1 MSLFPTVFAISSLL
15 GPIPLQVVIREKHIS
30 NLAVTRHA
38 IETGAE
44 ITDHSY
50 IEPKKLILE
59 GASGAAAAAYN
70 ALVQLQKTRQP
81 FSLVTG
87 LYVYNNMLIEGIEA
101 ERDSQHGRILNCRVE
116 LTEIL
121 LVSVQHTRAQ
131 SGVGSNRAADSGKP
145 GGAGSTNASAP
156 TPETASSAVADQVA
170 PPLVSG
176 DAASGGVQPSLLKG
190 LLN

>member
-1 MSLFPTVFAISSLL
+1 MTILSSVIALSSVL
-15 GPIPLQVVIREKHIS
+15 GPLPLQVVVREKHIAK
-30 NLAVTRHA
+30 LAVTRHA

-44 ITDHSY
+44 VTDHSY

-59 GASGAAAAAYN
+59 GASGSAAAAYAAMV
-70 ALVQLQKTRQP
+70 ALQETRMP
-81 FSLVTG
+81 FTIVTG

-101 ERDSQHGRILNCRVE
+101 ERDSQYGRILNCRVE
-116 LTEIL
+116 LTEVL

-131 SGVGSNRAADSGKP
+131 SGVGSNRAAASGKP
-145 GGAGSTNASAP
+145 GGSGSTNASAP
-156 TPETASSAVADQVA
+156 TPETASPAVADQVA

>member
-1 MSLFPTVFAISSLL
+1 MSILSSVIAVSSIL

-30 NLAVTRHA
+30 KLAVTRHA

-44 ITDHSY
+44 VTDHSY

-59 GASGAAAAAYN
+59 GASGQAAAAYN
-70 ALVQLQKTRQP
+70 ALVSLQKTRRP

-87 LYVYNNMLIEGIEA
+87 LFVYTNMLIEGIEA
-101 ERDSQHGRILNCRVE
+101 ERDSAHGRILNCRVE

-121 LVSVQHTRAQ
+121 LVSVQHTQ
-131 SGVGSNRAADSGKP
+131 QMSGSGSNSAAAPGKA
-145 GGAGSTNASAP
+145 GGSGSTNASAP
-156 TPETASSAVADQVA
+156 TPETAAPGVADQVA
-170 PPLVSG
+170 PVIVSG
-176 DAASGGVQPSLLKG
+176 DAASGGANQSVLKG